1 MHSSEHKPTGMKSI
15 MLKPLSQWEKV
26 LKFGGPRAATSF
38 KVDHSHA
45 LLSEVCARPA
55 WSPSPMQ
62 VCVES
67 CLKSSSF
74 SGKFSKLVQI
84 LLAGTHCNGH
94 AIVGFGFLP
103 KLGSISEASVGA
115 ANRPGDESTEKA
127 AVEIVLVRGIH
138 GQRWNLACSCSVSV
152 KSVGLAMHPCAV
164 KFISMLW
171 VT

>member
-1 MHSSEHKPTGMKSI
+1 
-15 MLKPLSQWEKV
+15 
-26 LKFGGPRAATSF
+26 
-38 KVDHSHA
+38 
-45 LLSEVCARPA
+45 
-55 WSPSPMQ
+55 MQ

-67 CLKSSSF
+67 CLESSSF

-103 KLGSISEASVGA
+103 NLGSIPEASVGA
-115 ANRPGDESTEKA
+115 ATRPGDESTEKA
-127 AVEIVLVRGIH
+127 AVDIVRVRGIH
-138 GQRWNLACSCSVSV
+138 GQRWRLACYCSVSV

-164 KFISMLW
+164 KFISMRW